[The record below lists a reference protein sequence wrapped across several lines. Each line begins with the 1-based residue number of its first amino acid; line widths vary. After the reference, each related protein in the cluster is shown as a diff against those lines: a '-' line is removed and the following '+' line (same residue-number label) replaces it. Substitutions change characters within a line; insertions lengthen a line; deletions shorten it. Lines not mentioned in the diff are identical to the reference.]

1 MNANEPLTP
10 DAQLKQ
16 QERSRK
22 RKAILA
28 GGVVLGLGAAVTLA
42 AWSDDVFA
50 NGTFN
55 TGSFELQ
62 GSLDG
67 TTFLDYDGPAYDPIG
82 SASLDFQLE
91 AEEMAPSQT
100 VYAPFTIGTEEETS
114 LDGTFTLQSVSAVG
128 IYASVLSYQIFLIDS
143 HAENCNPDQAAA
155 LPPTAWAGGP
165 TAKVSQTTVT
175 GVNTPLVVLADNQE
189 PYQHL
194 CIAVTMGDVTATA
207 AVNQTAVLA
216 AGPPT
221 AATTVS
227 WVFNGQST
235 DA

>member
-1 MNANEPLTP
+1 MNANDPITP
-10 DAQLKQ
+10 DAQQKQ
-16 QERSRK
+16 DRARK

-50 NGTFN
+50 DGIFN

-67 TTFLDYDGPAYDPIG
+67 TTFLDYDGPAYDPTE
-82 SASLDFQLE
+82 SASLEFQLE

-100 VYAPFTIGTEEETS
+100 VYAPFTIGTEEDTS
-114 LDGTFTLQSVSAVG
+114 LDGTFTLQSVSSSG
-128 IYASVLSYQIFLIDS
+128 TYAGVLSYQIFEVNS
-143 HAENCNPDQAAA
+143 HSENCNPDDAEN
-155 LPPTAWAGGP
+155 LPTVAWVGGP
-165 TAKVSQTTVT
+165 TAKVNETTVT
-175 GVNTPLVVLADNQE
+175 GLNDPLEVVADNQA

-194 CIAVTMGDVTATA
+194 CIAVTLGNVSATATE
-207 AVNQTAVLA
+207 NQAAVLA
-216 AGPPT
+216 AGVPA